1 LNLDIHRRFP
11 DIQARIWP
19 ARFTDTETEDGADA
33 VGDTEYQGCY
43 LIGLAKSP
51 LPSQGIAAASVD
63 RQSAEIALLSV
74 LNTFAEQIRGDEKY
88 FDASS
93 SWVDVTVASQSA
105 VRGLHVD
112 TSVLVVEELYDGD
125 EEDDEDF
132 TLDANEA
139 YPSDDDI
146 CQQRLPIRT
155 RTQTSSP
162 GPRLRPASDVL
173 SRLRWDTNID
183 IDDYI
188 VGYDDRFLGEREMP
202 VAQWKAE
209 LTDEAFI
216 PGHRILYFRRKSD
229 GVKVWDR
236 ERRVDLVFGSGVSSG
251 NQ

>member
-1 LNLDIHRRFP
+1 
-11 DIQARIWP
+11 
-19 ARFTDTETEDGADA
+19 
-33 VGDTEYQGCY
+33 
-43 LIGLAKSP
+43 
-51 LPSQGIAAASVD
+51 VD

-74 LNTFAEQIRGDEKY
+74 LNTFAEQIRGDDKY

-93 SWVDVTVASQSA
+93 SWVDATVASQSA

-112 TSVLVVEELYDGD
+112 TSVLVVEDLYDED
-125 EEDDEDF
+125 EDDDENL
-132 TLDANEA
+132 TLDINEA
-139 YPSDDDI
+139 YTPDDEGP
-146 CQQRLPIRT
+146 QQRLPIRT

-162 GPRLRPASDVL
+162 APRLRPASDVL
-173 SRLRWDTNID
+173 SRLRWDANID

-236 ERRVDLVFGSGVSSG
+236 ERRVDLVFGSGVSRG
-251 NQ
+251 N

>member
-1 LNLDIHRRFP
+1 
-11 DIQARIWP
+11 
-19 ARFTDTETEDGADA
+19 
-33 VGDTEYQGCY
+33 
-43 LIGLAKSP
+43 
-51 LPSQGIAAASVD
+51 VD

-74 LNTFAEQIRGDEKY
+74 LNTFAEQIRSDDKY

-93 SWVDVTVASQSA
+93 SWVDVIVASQSA

-112 TSVLVVEELYDGD
+112 TSILVVEDLYDD
-125 EEDDEDF
+125 DEDDEDL
-132 TLDANEA
+132 TLDVHESDPENEEA
-139 YPSDDDI
+139 TNH
-146 CQQRLPIRT
+146 RLPIRA
-155 RTQTSSP
+155 RAQTSSP

-173 SRLRWDTNID
+173 SRLRWDANID

-236 ERRVDLVFGSGVSSG
+236 ERRVDLVFGSGVSG
-251 NQ
+251 NVS

>member
-1 LNLDIHRRFP
+1 
-11 DIQARIWP
+11 
-19 ARFTDTETEDGADA
+19 
-33 VGDTEYQGCY
+33 
-43 LIGLAKSP
+43 
-51 LPSQGIAAASVD
+51 VD
-63 RQSAEIALLSV
+63 RQSAEIALVAV
-74 LNTFAEQIRGDEKY
+74 LNTFAEQIRSDDKY

-93 SWVDVTVASQSA
+93 SWVDVIVASQSA

-112 TSVLVVEELYDGD
+112 TSILVVEDLYDD
-125 EEDDEDF
+125 DEDDEDL
-132 TLDANEA
+132 TLGVHESDPENEEA
-139 YPSDDDI
+139 TNP
-146 CQQRLPIRT
+146 RLPIRA
-155 RTQTSSP
+155 RAQTSSP

-173 SRLRWDTNID
+173 SRLRWDANID

-236 ERRVDLVFGSGVSSG
+236 ERRVDLVFGSGVSG
-251 NQ
+251 NVL